1 MCTTCGCDSEAL
13 MHDAGP
19 RAHEHPHTHEHADGT
34 VHAHPHT
41 HEHPRAH
48 DVILPEAR
56 DARVIRFE
64 QDLLAKNRRLADENR
79 LAFARSGTIV
89 LNFIGS
95 PGAGKTALLEAT
107 IRALKSEVPL
117 VVLEGDQATD
127 LDAQRIA
134 SAGARVAQI
143 NTGAGCHLD
152 AAMVARGLQEVGA
165 HGAKLV
171 LVENVG
177 NLVCPA
183 LFDLG
188 EHEKVVVLSVTE
200 GDDKPRKYPHV
211 FRAASVFVVNKMD
224 LLPHVDF
231 DVDRC
236 VAYAREENP
245 DLEVLEVS
253 ARRGD
258 GMEAFVAR
266 IREMVAFA
274 SAARAVS

>member
-1 MCTTCGCDSEAL
+1 
-13 MHDAGP
+13 
-19 RAHEHPHTHEHADGT
+19 